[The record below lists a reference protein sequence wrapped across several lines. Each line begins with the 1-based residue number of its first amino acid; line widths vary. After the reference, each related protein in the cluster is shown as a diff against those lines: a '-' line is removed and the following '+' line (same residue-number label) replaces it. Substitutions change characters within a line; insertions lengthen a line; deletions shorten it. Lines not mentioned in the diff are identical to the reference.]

1 MMASA
6 GRGDV
11 PTRTAVSF
19 KLTSARTSASRRPN
33 DASEWPFDGGQDDT
47 RMRKPDRK
55 PPSQPQAAAA
65 AMDLV
70 RAPARLLKD
79 QETLGAQLREQGN
92 IFAANDDFLSAL
104 LSWEKAITISPRAAL
119 YEQCA
124 QALLRLDE
132 PFRAI
137 KAAKRAI
144 VMDAQWQPGYLTLG
158 RALLDFGEVD
168 SAVSALEKCVGME
181 PDDDEA
187 AEELERAFRIR
198 DQART
203 TNDRGRGVM
212 VNNRQFG
219 HLPFWETAQPVDH
232 SFDTDIVRHAPRLTR
247 LGILSTTAT
256 SQPSSS
262 SPQPL
267 PPSGHHTSADN
278 RGEPSSRRQT
288 NVETNEVQP
297 SAGPEHTDWFG
308 DTMKGGE
315 PEKRR
320 EAFAWGL
327 GGEEDERQQAA
338 WRHRGKA
345 KGKGGK
351 KASRLSDEA
360 YEEMERIGRQQDEYD
375 RLERWDEDDE
385 DMERERDPPTMMS
398 EDEADS

>member
-1 MMASA
+1 
-6 GRGDV
+6 
-11 PTRTAVSF
+11 
-19 KLTSARTSASRRPN
+19 
-33 DASEWPFDGGQDDT
+33 
-47 RMRKPDRK
+47 
-55 PPSQPQAAAA
+55 
-65 AMDLV
+65 
-70 RAPARLLKD
+70 
-79 QETLGAQLREQGN
+79 
-92 IFAANDDFLSAL
+92 
-104 LSWEKAITISPRAAL
+104 
-119 YEQCA
+119 
-124 QALLRLDE
+124 
-132 PFRAI
+132 
-137 KAAKRAI
+137 
-144 VMDAQWQPGYLTLG
+144 
-158 RALLDFGEVD
+158 
-168 SAVSALEKCVGME
+168 VSALEKCVGME